1 MHSSNHLVDDAKDKQ
16 LRTDDNGD
24 NSYHSQES
32 EVDSAAEDGNQ
43 NEDSFFLGGAFGIK
57 IQKEDKP

>member
-1 MHSSNHLVDDAKDKQ
+1 MHSSNHLVDDAKDK
-16 LRTDDNGD
+16 LRRSDDNED
-24 NSYHSQES
+24 NSYHSLES
-32 EVDSAAEDGNQ
+32 EVDSAGEDGAQ

>member
-1 MHSSNHLVDDAKDKQ
+1 MHSSNHLVDDAKNKQ
-16 LRTDDNGD
+16 HITDDNND
-24 NSYHSQES
+24 NSYNSQES
-32 EVDSAAEDGNQ
+32 EVDSAGEDGNQ